1 MGRPIGNGFPSCLL
15 NVAFESTDLQVCR
28 TRLLCWNT
36 SVSIVLQKSVVPWLV
51 ALFGLEYPV
60 KTTADVV
67 RQMVAAL
74 VKRDNIKGLAERYDQ
89 LAEQFPETVEAIAD
103 AVKYTAG
110 PVGSAMPC
118 CLSYH

>member
-1 MGRPIGNGFPSCLL
+1 ML
-15 NVAFESTDLQVCR
+15 EHK
-28 TRLLCWNT
+28 
-36 SVSIVLQKSVVPWLV
+36 SVSIVLQKSIVPWLI

-60 KTTADVV
+60 KTLKTTANVV

-74 VKRDNIKGLAERYDQ
+74 VKRDNIKGLAERYDH
-89 LAEQFPETVEAIAD
+89 LAEEIPETVEAIAD

-110 PVGSAMPC
+110 LVGSAMSR

>member
-1 MGRPIGNGFPSCLL
+1 ML
-15 NVAFESTDLQVCR
+15 EHK
-28 TRLLCWNT
+28 

-60 KTTADVV
+60 KTTADIVC
-67 RQMVAAL
+67 QMVAAL
-74 VKRDNIKGLAERYDQ
+74 VKRDNIRGLGERYGQ

-110 PVGSAMPC
+110 PVGSAMSC
-118 CLSYH
+118 FLSYH

>member
-1 MGRPIGNGFPSCLL
+1 ML
-15 NVAFESTDLQVCR
+15 EHK
-28 TRLLCWNT
+28 
-36 SVSIVLQKSVVPWLV
+36 SVSIVLQKSLVPWLI

-74 VKRDNIKGLAERYDQ
+74 VKRDNIKGLDKRDDQ
-89 LAEQFPETVEAIAD
+89 LADQFPETVEAIAE
-103 AVKYTAG
+103 AARYTAG
-110 PVGSAMPC
+110 PVGSAMSC

>member
-1 MGRPIGNGFPSCLL
+1 ML
-15 NVAFESTDLQVCR
+15 EHK
-28 TRLLCWNT
+28 
-36 SVSIVLQKSVVPWLV
+36 SVSTVLQKSIVPWLI
-51 ALFGLEYPV
+51 ALFGLEYAV
-60 KTTADVV
+60 KTTANVV

>member
-1 MGRPIGNGFPSCLL
+1 ML
-15 NVAFESTDLQVCR
+15 EHK
-28 TRLLCWNT
+28 
-36 SVSIVLQKSVVPWLV
+36 SVRIVLQRSVVLWLV
-51 ALFGLEYPV
+51 TLLGLEYPV
-60 KTTADVV
+60 KTTADIV

-74 VKRDNIKGLAERYDQ
+74 VKRDNIRGLGERYDQ
-89 LAEQFPETVEAIAD
+89 LAAQYPDTVEAIAD